1 MLGSFLEQHMNLLL
15 IPVISAFVGYGTN
28 FLAVKMMFYPVKFVG
43 IGQVIGWQGIIP
55 SKAQEMAEIEVN
67 LIMSKLMSLD
77 DLVKRIDPDKLAQQ
91 IHRRLKQSL
100 RIIINDAMK
109 ENSPAIWSMLPGAAK
124 QLLYDKIN
132 ASLPTVVP
140 IMVKDIQHNI
150 RELVDLRE
158 LIINRMVDNPEIIN
172 EIFLKV
178 GEKEFTFIERS
189 GLYFGFLLGVP
200 TMIAWY
206 FYQTWWVLILG
217 GLIVGYATNWIAIHM
232 IFEPKHPT
240 KVGPFTLQGLF
251 LRRQK
256 EAAAVYC
263 EIIEAKLMNSEILF
277 EAILKGKGSDQ
288 LMELL
293 SVHVDK
299 TVDEHLNLFQPYT
312 SIHIGPEEYFE
323 MKEKIAHQLFAD
335 ADKIMSYA
343 TEYASEAIN
352 LSQELTQKMN
362 ALSPE
367 EFEGIIRP
375 AYEADE
381 WKLMLVGALLGMA
394 AGYGQLFLLRP
405 DLITSFG
412 F

>member
-1 MLGSFLEQHMNLLL
+1 MLGSFFEQHLYLLM
-15 IPVISAFVGYGTN
+15 IPIISAIVGYATN
-28 FLAVKMMFYPVKFVG
+28 FLAVKMMFYPLKFVG
-43 IGQVIGWQGIIP
+43 IRPIFGWQGIIP
-55 SKAQEMAEIEVN
+55 SKAQEMAEVEVS
-67 LIMSKLMSLD
+67 LIMSKLVSLEEI
-77 DLVKRIDPDKLAQQ
+77 VKRIDPNKLSEQ

-100 RIIINDAMK
+100 RIIINDTIK
-109 ENSPAIWSMLPGAAK
+109 ENSPAVWSMLPGTAK
-124 QLLYDKIN
+124 ELIYTKIN
-132 ASLPTVVP
+132 ASLPNVVP

-158 LIINRMVDNPEIIN
+158 LIIKRMVDNPEIIN

-178 GEKEFTFIERS
+178 GAKEFTFIERS
-189 GLYFGFLLGVP
+189 GLYFGFLLGIP

-206 FYQTWWVLILG
+206 FYDTWWVLILG
-217 GLIVGYATNWIAIHM
+217 GLVVGYATNWIAIHM

-240 KVGPFTLQGLF
+240 KLGPFTLQGLF
-251 LRRQK
+251 LKRQK

-277 EAILKGKGSDQ
+277 DAILKGKGSEQ
-288 LMELL
+288 LMEIL

-299 TVDEHLNLFQPYT
+299 TVDEHLTLFQPYT
-312 SIHIGPEEYFE
+312 SIHIGPEEYFA
-323 MKEKIAHQLFAD
+323 MKEKIAEQLFAD

-343 TEYASEAIN
+343 IEYATEAIN
-352 LSQELTQKMN
+352 LGHELTEKMN

-394 AGYGQLFLLRP
+394 AGYGQWLLLKSE
-405 DLITSFG
+405 LITSIG
-412 F
+412 I

>member
-1 MLGSFLEQHMNLLL
+1 MLGSFFEQHMNLLM
-15 IPVISAFVGYGTN
+15 IPIISAFVGYGTN
-28 FLAVKMMFYPVKFVG
+28 FLAVKMMFYPIKFVG
-43 IGQVIGWQGIIP
+43 IRPIFGWQGIIP
-55 SKAQEMAEIEVN
+55 SKAQEMAEIEVSI
-67 LIMSKLMSLD
+67 IMSKLMSLD
-77 DLVKRIDPDKLAQQ
+77 DIVTRIDPDKLAKK

-100 RIIINDAMK
+100 RVIINDAMK
-109 ENSPAIWSMLPGAAK
+109 ESSPAIWSMLPGAAK
-124 QLLYDKIN
+124 HIIFSKIN

-158 LIINRMVDNPEIIN
+158 IIINRMVENPEIIN

-189 GLYFGFLLGVP
+189 GLYFGLLLGIP
-200 TMIAWY
+200 TMIAWF
-206 FYQTWWVLILG
+206 FYETWWVLILG

-240 KVGPFTLQGLF
+240 KIGPFTLQGLF

-256 EAAAVYC
+256 EAAAIYC

-277 EAILKGKGSDQ
+277 DAILKGKGSDQ
-288 LMELL
+288 LMEIL

-299 TVDEHLNLFQPYT
+299 TIDEHLSLFQPYT
-312 SIHIGPEEYFE
+312 SIHLGPEEYFE
-323 MKEKIAHQLFAD
+323 MKEKIAEQLFAN
-335 ADKIMSYA
+335 ADKILSYA
-343 TEYASEAIN
+343 TEYATEAIN
-352 LSQELTQKMN
+352 LGQELTEKMN
-362 ALSPE
+362 ALTPE

-394 AGYGQLFLLRP
+394 AGYGQLVLLRP
-405 DLITSFG
+405 DLIASIG